1 MFFRNSQSLLSLAAL
16 ILTAI
21 AALVILAR
29 YLDLKRE
36 ADEEKE
42 PDLSPEAR
50 LAQFERAF
58 YAGQMDA
65 EEFQRIKAAL
75 ANPNRPETL
84 GRSEPPQ
91 PDRSPKV

>member
-1 MFFRNSQSLLSLAAL
+1 MFFRDSSALFSLAAL

-21 AALVILAR
+21 VALVIMAR

-36 ADEEKE
+36 EDEEGE

-50 LAQFERAF
+50 LDQFERAF

-75 ANPNRPETL
+75 ENPKPPEAS
-84 GRSEPPQ
+84 GRSGTSKS
-91 PDRSPKV
+91 DRLPTE